1 MNVMMWVIA
10 GGVLG
15 WVGFA
20 IMGVNERRGV
30 VISVIL
36 GVVGGFFG
44 GNVLAPML
52 GASTGPANDFSML
65 SLLVALASAVGLL
78 AVSNLLSKRFGF

>member
-52 GASTGPANDFSML
+52 GASTGPAIGNMDLFRSDPD
-65 SLLVALASAVGLL
+65 
-78 AVSNLLSKRFGF
+78 